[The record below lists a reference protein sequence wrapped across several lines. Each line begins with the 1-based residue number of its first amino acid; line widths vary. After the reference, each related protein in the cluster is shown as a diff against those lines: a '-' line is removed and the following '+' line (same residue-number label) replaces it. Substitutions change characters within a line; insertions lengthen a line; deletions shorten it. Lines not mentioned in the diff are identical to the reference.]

1 MTVAQ
6 RPDQPLV
13 RLAVRRIP
21 ARPLEPPYDDER
33 EVALPTPLTEG
44 SLALAFPL
52 PSGVP
57 AVPEGPARLRLVA
70 SAISTT
76 DPDAESAGRHTLASP
91 RPWASRLV
99 QAVVEV
105 LAGDRPATQLAR
117 WTAAGVYY
125 EVQRMAT
132 RAARERA
139 VFGRRPA
146 AEVVRSLHVSEPA
159 AGVAEVCALVERGG
173 RVRALALRLE
183 GLDGRWQCTALR
195 LG

>member
-1 MTVAQ
+1 MTVTQ
-6 RPDQPLV
+6 RPDKPLV
-13 RLAVRRIP
+13 QLAVRRIP
-21 ARPLEPPYDDER
+21 ARPFEPPYDDER
-33 EVALPTPLTEG
+33 EVKLPTPLTDG

-57 AVPEGPARLRLVA
+57 AVPEAPSRLRLVTPA
-70 SAISTT
+70 TGTT
-76 DPDAESAGRHTLASP
+76 SPWAESADRPTLAAP
-91 RPWASRLV
+91 RPWADRLV

-105 LAGDRPATQLAR
+105 LDGDRPAAQLAR
-117 WTAAGVYY
+117 WTTAGVYY
-125 EVQRMAT
+125 DLQRTAT

-146 AEVVRSLHVSEPA
+146 ADVVRSVHVSEPA
-159 AGVAEVCALVERGG
+159 AGVAEVCALVERGR